1 MTVVGFMLWFV
12 GMAIATAAILT
23 IGILSAADI
32 IRWQRPRKWSRRV
45 SLESPAPADSSIKVA
60 ERTGLLPSTRSQPP
74 TDGSQGSS
82 AA

>member
-1 MTVVGFMLWFV
+1 MTVVGLMVWFV

-23 IGILSAADI
+23 IGMLSAADI
-32 IRWQRPRKWSRRV
+32 IRWHRPRKWSLRV
-45 SLESPAPADSSIKVA
+45 SHESPAPADSSIKVA

-74 TDGSQGSS
+74 TDGQGST